1 MNPGTL
7 GVFIPIIGLMI
18 GFFVVFSRS
27 EIGKAFAHRLSGG
40 ATTASHHLEDEV
52 RALRGEVEALRSEVM
67 ETQERLDF
75 AERLLAGSRKES

>member
-1 MNPGTL
+1 MNPGQL
-7 GVFIPIIGLMI
+7 GVLIPILGILIG
-18 GFFVVFSRS
+18 GFVVFSRS

-40 ATTASHHLEDEV
+40 ATTTTHHLEDEV
-52 RALRGEVEALRSEVM
+52 RALRGEVEALRGEVM